1 MNVLSFTTLY
11 PNNVW
16 PYRGVFVKE
25 RITRVMALP
34 DVDLKMV
41 SPVPYYP
48 PLGFGWRM
56 PYRRVLRKEL
66 LDGIE
71 VHHPRY
77 VMAPKIGMAIHGFL
91 MALCVLPLVRR
102 ISREFPPDIVD
113 AHFAYPDGFAG
124 MLIGQYLGCPVV
136 ITARGSD
143 VNVCAKLPLIRPLLR
158 LTLSRASHV
167 IAVSNALAAV
177 IGQLGIPQDKISVIP
192 NGVDPK
198 IFYPIPKDSARAL
211 LKIKARSQLI
221 LSVGN
226 FNQNKGM
233 DLLVKAL
240 ACMRDHY
247 GPESLPNLV
256 LIGEGRDGP
265 ALESLVTKMQLTP
278 HVQILGPVPHHVLA
292 QWYCAADLFCLASS
306 REGCPNVIL
315 ESLACGTPVVAT
327 PVGGIPGLVNSRKVG
342 ILTDRDPQAIAKA
355 IQQALH
361 YPWDKDFISRHGRTH
376 TWEQVAE
383 QVHKV
388 FKSSIP

>member
-1 MNVLSFTTLY
+1 VNVLSFKTLY

-25 RITRVMALP
+25 RMTRVAALP

-48 PLGFGWRM
+48 PIGFGWRM

-71 VHHPRY
+71 VYHPRY
-77 VMAPKIGMAIHGFL
+77 VLAPQIGMAIHGFL

-113 AHFAYPDGFAG
+113 AHYIYPDGFAG

-143 VNVCAKLPLIRPLLR
+143 VNVWAKLPFIRSLLR

-167 IAVSNALAAV
+167 ISVSDALAEV
-177 IGQLGIPQDKISVIP
+177 IGQLGIPPDKISVIP
-192 NGVDPK
+192 NGVDTK
-198 IFYPIPKDSARAL
+198 KFYPIPRDSARAL
-211 LKIKARSQLI
+211 LKINNRSKLI
-221 LSVGN
+221 LSGGN

-240 ACMRDHY
+240 ACMRDTS
-247 GPESLPNLV
+247 ETASLPNLM
-256 LIGEGRDGP
+256 LIGEGREGP
-265 ALESLVTKMQLTP
+265 ALVSLVTKMQLTP

-315 ESLACGTPVVAT
+315 ESFACGTPVVAT
-327 PVGGIPGLVNSRKVG
+327 PVGGIPEFVNNRKVG
-342 ILTDRDPQAIAKA
+342 ILTDRSPKAIANQGYPTGA
-355 IQQALH
+355 PQSVGQRLH
-361 YPWDKDFISRHGRTH
+361 LSTWACPYVGTGRRAG
-376 TWEQVAE
+376 V
-383 QVHKV
+383 
-388 FKSSIP
+388 